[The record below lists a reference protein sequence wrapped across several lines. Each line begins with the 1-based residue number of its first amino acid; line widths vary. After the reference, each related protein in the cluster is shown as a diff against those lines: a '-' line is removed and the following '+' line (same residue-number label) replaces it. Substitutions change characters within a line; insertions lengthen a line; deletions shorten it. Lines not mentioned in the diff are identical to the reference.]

1 MLHTSI
7 SNAYQVVS
15 GTFMGRKNLQKR
27 RYFTATEVADVLGI
41 SKQTL
46 LRYEARG
53 VFPKAARN
61 RLNRWR
67 EYTDEEIQHLRKIMG
82 R

>member
-1 MLHTSI
+1 MR
-7 SNAYQVVS
+7 
-15 GTFMGRKNLQKR
+15 RKNIEKR
-27 RYFTATEVADVLGI
+27 RFFTATEVADTLGI

-61 RLNRWR
+61 RLNDWR
-67 EYTDEEIQHLRKIMG
+67 EYTDEEIQRLRRIMG